1 MRSFQYLADLIAAI
15 IQRGFLSGQK
25 EEELVLYMATR
36 TSMLVRLNG
45 HKILA
50 VLMLFLQYANGFRVQ
65 LPSAGKFQSL
75 SLGSSDPKVDL
86 TMPSD
91 CCDGV
96 DLHGPTSSFIKK
108 GGPVTEE
115 DLSDTNLVKIVQ
127 LETTDIDTN
136 VLLWKCL
143 GYTYDA
149 ESNAWTNA
157 NVFPKWKAKFPEPP
171 DMIGV
176 TRKYDPDTDK
186 VVRNASMDLMR
197 SIPRT
202 FKGGIRNLQHVGF
215 KGFKLNELTPNKT
228 RRAQSVNWMLYY
240 RETLF
245 GKTFEELV
253 AQREKEIKPS
263 AEVAELPSEKH
274 FQRLRLD
281 GEEDT
286 KH

>member
-1 MRSFQYLADLIAAI
+1 
-15 IQRGFLSGQK
+15 
-25 EEELVLYMATR
+25 MATR
-36 TSMLVRLNG
+36 TSTLRISKGSLIV
-45 HKILA
+45 A
-50 VLMLFLQYANGFRVQ
+50 VLMICLQYTCGLRVKV
-65 LPSAGKFQSL
+65 PSIGRLRSYSL
-75 SLGSSDPKVDL
+75 ADSTPKVDL

-96 DLHGPTSSFIKK
+96 DLHGPTSSFIDKD
-108 GGPVTEE
+108 GPVTGE
-115 DLSDTNLVKIVQ
+115 DLSDANLVKIVQ

-143 GYTYDA
+143 GYTYDV
-149 ESNAWTNA
+149 ESNAWTNE
-157 NVFPKWKAKFPEPP
+157 NVFPKWKSKFPEPP

-176 TRKYDPDTDK
+176 TRKYDPETDK

-245 GKTFEELV
+245 GKSLEELV
-253 AQREKEIKPS
+253 AQREKEAKPS
-263 AEVAELPSEKH
+263 AEIAKLPSEKH

-281 GEEDT
+281 GEEN
-286 KH
+286 KA